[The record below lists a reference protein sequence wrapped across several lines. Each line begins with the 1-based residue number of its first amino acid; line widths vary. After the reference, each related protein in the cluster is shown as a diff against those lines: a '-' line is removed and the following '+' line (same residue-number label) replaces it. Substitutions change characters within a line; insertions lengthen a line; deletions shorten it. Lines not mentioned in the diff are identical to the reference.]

1 MAYLDQDGYVK
12 RFGAEELEQVLA
24 TDDSITL
31 AVAIA
36 DAESIV
42 NGYLAAV
49 PDRAYVVPLPLAVP
63 TPARI
68 TELTADLARY
78 EIHAKKV
85 THEIKRRRDQAI
97 AFLENMVKG
106 LVAIPE
112 LLPGGGQIPDNEG
125 GIDVTAAP
133 RVFDTC
139 SLRGYVG
146 P

>member
-1 MAYLDQDGYVK
+1 MPYLDQAGYEK

-24 TDDSITL
+24 TDETL
-31 AVAIA
+31 DLATAIA

-49 PDRAYVVPLPLAVP
+49 PDRVFVVPLAVAIP
-63 TPARI
+63 SRI

-78 EIHAKKV
+78 ELHAKKV
-85 THEIKRRRDQAI
+85 THEIKRRREQAI
-97 AFLENMVKG
+97 AFLENLVKG

-112 LLPGGGQIPDNEG
+112 LLPGGGQVPDVIG
-125 GIDVTAAP
+125 AMDVAAEP

-139 SLRGYVG
+139 SLRQYVG
-146 P
+146 R

>member
-1 MAYLDQDGYVK
+1 MPYLDQAGYEK

-24 TDDSITL
+24 TDDSLTL
-31 AVAIA
+31 DVAIA
-36 DAESIV
+36 DAESII

-49 PDRAYVVPLPLAVP
+49 PDRVFVVPLAGAIPS
-63 TPARI
+63 RI

-112 LLPGGGQIPDNEG
+112 LLPGGGAIPDVIG
-125 GIDVTAAP
+125 AMDVDAAP

-139 SLRGYVG
+139 SLREYVG
-146 P
+146 R

>member
-24 TDDSITL
+24 TDDTLDL

-49 PDRAYVVPLPLAVP
+49 PDRAYVVPLVVA

-85 THEIKRRRDQAI
+85 THEIKRRREQAI

-125 GIDVTAAP
+125 GLDVTAAP

-139 SLRGYVG
+139 SLREYVG

>member
-1 MAYLDQDGYVK
+1 MPYLDKAGYEK

-24 TDDSITL
+24 TDESLDLT
-31 AVAIA
+31 VAIA

-49 PDRAYVVPLPLAVP
+49 PDRVFAVPLASTVP
-63 TPARI
+63 SRI

-78 EIHAKKV
+78 ELHAKKV
-85 THEIKRRRDQAI
+85 THEIKRRREQAI
-97 AFLENMVKG
+97 AFLENLVKG

-112 LLPGGGQIPDNEG
+112 LLPDGGAVPEPIS
-125 GIDVTAAP
+125 GITVDAEP

-139 SLRGYVG
+139 SLRSYVG
-146 P
+146 R